1 MNRRLQGSGPM
12 VAESTDPAAVV
23 RSDQPS
29 ANGVPKRTSVVSS
42 RWQLKLFFGVVAAT
56 VAAYIGYVIA
66 FGVNVVFWDDWAWVG
81 FAVDPWRQSLGNL
94 WTQHTE
100 NIVFFPNVVAAVLI
114 PLTRW
119 NSLAF
124 MWLAAAMLIATL
136 GISIYIFWEEIKTS
150 PLRWIPLP
158 LIILT
163 LTQYQNTLWS
173 FQIAWFMVLL
183 ASFGAFALLSRR
195 ELSTSL
201 FICAALLGVVGSYS
215 SFSGLLIWP
224 VGLVVLLSKG
234 QAARWRIL
242 WCTIGV
248 LVTTGFFAYVNWAE
262 TNSASLSYILAHLT
276 LVVRGVLITA
286 GSVIPNTTAG
296 IAAIS
301 SFRITEII
309 GAILLG
315 SGLGV
320 IADWIRRG
328 RASGAPAFCVGLIVM
343 SILFDLSLIPSRL
356 VYVPFQGATSRY
368 DTFMWPLLLGIY
380 SYAAINV
387 RGVVGKRR
395 WVLLP
400 ITILALVLGSA
411 IVLGTIVGINQGQVT
426 RTVRLTA
433 ADVLANLPSAPTA
446 VAAPYLF
453 PPCANDVAD
462 CAQLDAQAHALEV
475 QHVSVFSDSNEVQQ
489 LRSLGVVPGG
499 VATRLLAVPRSLR
512 AQVNATNASRAAWN
526 ALSAT
531 YWSDPAFLQQYPQTM
546 NGTARFL
553 MWAVASAASVN
564 PQVIINDEWSP
575 PVSDPFFLVQYEP
588 IYQSWLSSGKS

>member
-1 MNRRLQGSGPM
+1 M
-12 VAESTDPAAVV
+12 VADSTTPDVVV

-29 ANGVPKRTSVVSS
+29 ATGVPERTSVVSS

-100 NIVFFPNVVAAVLI
+100 NIVFFPNVIAAVLI
-114 PLTRW
+114 PITHW
-119 NSLAF
+119 NSLVF
-124 MWLAAAMLIATL
+124 MWLSAAMLI
-136 GISIYIFWEEIKTS
+136 GIVGITMHVFWEEIKRS

-173 FQIAWFMVLL
+173 FQFAWFMVLL
-183 ASFGAFALLSRR
+183 ASFGAIALLSRR
-195 ELSTSL
+195 ELSTTL

-224 VGLVVLLSKG
+224 VGFVVLLSKG
-234 QAARWRIL
+234 QAARWRVF

-248 LVTTGFFAYVNWAE
+248 LVTTGFFAYVNWTE
-262 TNSASLSYILAHLT
+262 TNSASLSYILSHLT
-276 LVVRGVLITA
+276 LAVRGVLITA

-301 SFRITEII
+301 SPRITEIF
-309 GAILLG
+309 GVILLG

-320 IADWIRRG
+320 IAEWIRRG

-356 VYVPFQGATSRY
+356 VYDPFQGATSRY

-380 SYAAINV
+380 SYAAIHV
-387 RGVVGKRR
+387 HWAGSKRR

-400 ITILALVLGSA
+400 LTILALVVGSA
-411 IVLGTIVGINQGQVT
+411 VVVGTIVGINQGQVT

-453 PPCANDVAD
+453 PPCANDVTD
-462 CAQLDAQAHALEV
+462 CAELEVQAHALEV
-475 QHVSVFSDSNEVQQ
+475 QHMNVFSDPNEVRQ
-489 LRSLGVVPGG
+489 LRRLGVVPGG
-499 VATRLLAVPRSLR
+499 VATRLLSIPRSLR
-512 AQVNATNASRAAWN
+512 TQVNATSASRGAWA

-531 YWSDPAFLQQYPQTM
+531 YWSDPALRQQYPQTM

-553 MWAVASAASVN
+553 MWAIASADTVN
-564 PQVIINDEWSP
+564 AQVVINDEWSA
-575 PVSDPFFLVQYEP
+575 PVSDAFFLVQYEP
-588 IYQSWLSSGKS
+588 IYQSWLSSGES

>member
-1 MNRRLQGSGPM
+1 M
-12 VAESTDPAAVV
+12 AADPTTPDVVVGAV
-23 RSDQPS
+23 QPS
-29 ANGVPKRTSVVSS
+29 ANGVPERSSVVSS

-100 NIVFFPNVVAAVLI
+100 NIVFFPNMIAAVLI
-114 PLTRW
+114 PITHW

-124 MWLAAAMLIATL
+124 MWLSAAMLIGIL
-136 GISIYIFWEEIKTS
+136 GISIHVFWEEIKRS
-150 PLRWIPLP
+150 PLRWLPLP

-183 ASFGAFALLSRR
+183 ASIAAIALLSRR
-195 ELSTSL
+195 ELSATL
-201 FICAALLGVVGSYS
+201 FIGAALLGVVGSYS

-224 VGLVVLLSKG
+224 VGIVVLLSKG
-234 QAARWRIL
+234 QTARWRIL

-248 LVTTGFFAYVNWAE
+248 LVTTGFFAYINWTE
-262 TNSASLSYILAHLT
+262 TNSASLSYILSHLT

-301 SFRITEII
+301 SPRITEIF
-309 GAILLG
+309 GVILLG

-320 IADWIRRG
+320 IAEWIRRG

-356 VYVPFQGATSRY
+356 VYDPFQGANSRY

-380 SYAAINV
+380 SYAAIHV
-387 RGVVGKRR
+387 RWAGRKRR

-400 ITILALVLGSA
+400 LTILALVVGSA
-411 IVLGTIVGINQGQVT
+411 VVVGTIVGINQGQVT

-453 PPCANDVAD
+453 PPCANDFTD
-462 CAQLDAQAHALEV
+462 CVQLEAQAHALEV
-475 QHVSVFSDSNEVQQ
+475 QHMNVFSDPNEVRR
-489 LRSLGVVPGG
+489 LRTLGVVPGG
-499 VATRLLAVPRSLR
+499 VATRLLLVPRSLR
-512 AQVNATNASRAAWN
+512 AQVTATSASRTAWA

-531 YWSDPAFLQQYPQTM
+531 YWSDPAFRQQYPQTM

-553 MWAVASAASVN
+553 IWAVASAESVN
-564 PQVIINDEWSP
+564 PQVIINDEWSA
-575 PVSDPFFLVQYEP
+575 PVSDAFFLVQYEP
-588 IYQSWLSSGKS
+588 IYHSWLSSGKS